1 MVPRLQQELLT
12 LPEHLRSLPV
22 LVGFVLL
29 DLQFYVYVL
38 QTSVCPFVL
47 FLLAIVLSVLL
58 QYMDSNYPFGI
69 FKLFLPFRSTS
80 VHPVLVGFVLLELQC
95 YVYALQNV
103 VCPFVLFLLTIVL
116 SALLRFTDSD
126 YPFGIFK
133 LFLQYTGNQSTVFFS
148 YQRNESQTLPLIL
161 QSLRFY
167 FLRVLRSLITMEN

>member
-12 LPEHLRSLPV
+12 LPEHLSSLPV
-22 LVGFVLL
+22 FSGVRDIQL
-29 DLQFYVYVL
+29 YVYVL
-38 QTSVCPFVL
+38 QTSVCPFAL

-80 VHPVLVGFVLLELQC
+80 VHPVLVGFVLLDLQC